1 MKEDTSKV
9 LELMDKVISHLDNG
23 TLTVDENGVKI
34 KDGYRITCDD
44 CCLKGELSLSI
55 GSVILLSTD
64 YPELKPKMIELRDS
78 IKASRMRTLTED
90 LINPLIEELN
100 KK

>member
-1 MKEDTSKV
+1 MKEDTSKI

-23 TLTVDENGVKI
+23 TLTADENGVKI

-78 IKASRMRTLTED
+78 IKAFRMRTLTED

>member
-23 TLTVDENGVKI
+23 TLTADEDGVKI

-55 GSVILLSTD
+55 GSVVLLSTD